1 MLARVMIICLTLMA
15 CLTPAEAGVWDGI
28 KGFFSG
34 EKEAAPEI
42 KVLIVDDDPRVTLQV
57 TARYSLEDA
66 STDKHISTRP
76 IGKAQIVQTKNLGI
90 KWGEEFPGIYQI
102 RVVPKNPRTEILVN
116 GVSYPG
122 DVAFYDVDGQLSV
135 INRITIEEYLRC
147 LLPGRHPENM
157 PDEALAAAVITARTE
172 TYFQATQDK
181 NPFWDVNAI
190 DVGYHGVGREPS
202 EQLSRVIDITHD
214 MVLTRTSLKTG
225 KTLSF
230 PAEWSNAASGAN
242 HAISSRIT
250 LEDAVEMANQGKVAS
265 EILEKAFPGA
275 TVQLIQG

>member
-1 MLARVMIICLTLMA
+1 MLARVMITCLTLMT
-15 CLTPAEAGVWDGI
+15 CLTPAEAGIWDGI

-34 EKEAAPEI
+34 EKDATTKI
-42 KVLIVDDDPRVTLQV
+42 KVLVVDDDPRVTLQV

-66 STDKHISTRP
+66 STGKHISTRP
-76 IGKAQIVQTKNLGI
+76 IGKAQIVQTKNLGL

-135 INRITIEEYLRC
+135 VNRVALEEYLRC
-147 LLPGRHPENM
+147 LLPGRYANNI
-157 PDEALAAAVITARTE
+157 PDEALSAAVIIARTE
-172 TYFQATQDK
+172 AYFQATQDK
-181 NPFWDVNAI
+181 NPYWDVNSAE
-190 DVGYHGVGREPS
+190 VGYHGVGKEPS
-202 EQLSRVIDITHD
+202 EQLSRIIAITHD
-214 MVLTRTSLKTG
+214 MVLTRTNPKTG
-225 KTLSF
+225 ETLSF
-230 PAEWSNAASGAN
+230 PAEWSSAASGAT
-242 HAISSRIT
+242 HAVGSRIT
-250 LEDAVEMANQGKVAS
+250 LEDAIEMANQGKVAS